1 MDTILSNNNDSLF
14 DYLNVYISNSYLW
27 HSRLGHINTNKMT
40 RMSKS
45 RLMPKINTND
55 FEKCVEG
62 KLSCKSL
69 TKHQHSFELLEITH

>member
-45 RLMPKINTND
+45 RLMPKINTNVL
-55 FEKCVEG
+55 KNVLKGNCPVN
-62 KLSCKSL
+62 
-69 TKHQHSFELLEITH
+69 H